1 MNKPIKFLLWVSVW
15 WLVMAG
21 VVLAQGNGGG
31 QVVGS
36 IDVTIVLAPLAAAA
50 LGIERLLETLWGVL
64 ETVMDM
70 LGITPDG
77 EKYQVF
83 KTWASAALGIV
94 IGIIISSAAHLR
106 MFGLLGL
113 AVNVNADIFITGLV
127 VGSGSKFT
135 HDIIGIIYEGKR
147 GLEQWRKLTESR
159 RAGNAVE

>member
-1 MNKPIKFLLWVSVW
+1 
-15 WLVMAG
+15 
-21 VVLAQGNGGG
+21 
-31 QVVGS
+31 
-36 IDVTIVLAPLAAAA
+36 
-50 LGIERLLETLWGVL
+50 
-64 ETVMDM
+64 M

-135 HDIIGIIYEGKR
+135 HDVIGIIYESKR